1 MFVVSLITSIAQN
14 LPAESYTPLPFPRR
28 DLSSGNTL
36 YPHTEQSFLQEL
48 QYDLTFANLT
58 SAKGGL
64 ITGFRCS
71 LSYCVHDHAT
81 LFTGEVSNVYSQAL
95 LVHCT
100 VNDVEMVIVNV
111 YSHPHHS
118 AEKLGEFL
126 QLLANKLEMF
136 GCPNILCCGDFNAV
150 LDVFKDSITQSALLS
165 RLSKVFNSFL
175 ESTELVDVF
184 RTLNPTSHR
193 VTHFIGS
200 HNTGRWLDYF

>member
-1 MFVVSLITSIAQN
+1 MCILRPCWCIAQSMM
-14 LPAESYTPLPFPRR
+14 L
-28 DLSSGNTL
+28 
-36 YPHTEQSFLQEL
+36 
-48 QYDLTFANLT
+48 
-58 SAKGGL
+58 K
-64 ITGFRCS
+64 
-71 LSYCVHDHAT
+71 
-81 LFTGEVSNVYSQAL
+81 
-95 LVHCT
+95 
-100 VNDVEMVIVNV
+100 MVIVNV

-150 LDVFKDSITQSALLS
+150 LDVFKDSIMQSALLS

-184 RTLNPTSHR
+184 RTLNPTSRR

-200 HNTGRWLDYF
+200 HNTGR